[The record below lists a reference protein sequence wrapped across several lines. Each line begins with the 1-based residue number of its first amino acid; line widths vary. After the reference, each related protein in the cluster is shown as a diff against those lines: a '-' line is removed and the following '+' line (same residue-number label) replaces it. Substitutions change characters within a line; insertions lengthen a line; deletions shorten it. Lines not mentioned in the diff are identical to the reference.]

1 MDEITLDLIDRLYR
15 EKYNFLLKYA
25 KYAFG
30 DNSIAEE
37 AVHETFIVACI
48 YHEKLQASL
57 NPEGWIVNT
66 HKFVCRNIQKSRKR
80 EIQKMLLL
88 ANENAFRLNG
98 YAEPAFENNH
108 DFENYVSPDDFL
120 LLQKFVIEGYS
131 HKDLAQELN
140 ITVDACKKRLQRAKE
155 KFRKN
160 FRSQ

>member
-15 EKYNFLLKYA
+15 EKYDFLFKYA
-25 KYAFG
+25 KYVFG
-30 DNSIAEE
+30 NRSIAEE

-88 ANENAFRLNG
+88 TNENVLKPCG
-98 YAEPAFENNH
+98 YTEPAFESQIN
-108 DFENYVSPDDFL
+108 FEDYVSSDDFVIL
-120 LLQKFVIEGYS
+120 RKFIIEGYS
-131 HKDLAQELN
+131 HKDLAKELN
-140 ITVDACKKRLQRAKE
+140 ITIDACKKRLQRAKE

-160 FRSQ
+160 FHPQ